1 MTWDRLAQRK
11 GKYCS
16 IRPMEC
22 AEYLV
27 EWKVFAFPVTLVS
40 VYMSARVSGYCRI
53 LVHLWS
59 VWYRLCRLREPNT
72 NITVWRNISDQQSAY
87 HVKDEIGKDPET
99 IGSNFE
105 ILKRNVG
112 VYTLCPAYL
121 HKSEDQSSIQTKGT
135 STWNRLCLKMTVA
148 EWSKRR
154 CCFFKLTLVVKIIS
168 FERG

>member
-1 MTWDRLAQRK
+1 MTWDRLAQQK

-121 HKSEDQSSIQTKGT
+121 HVRRSKFNSNQRNKYLKSIVSEND
-135 STWNRLCLKMTVA
+135 
-148 EWSKRR
+148 RR
-154 CCFFKLTLVVKIIS
+154 MVEASLLFL
-168 FERG
+168 